1 MGGIC
6 LRNKSILL
14 LFLLPLSPPPPS
26 LSLSPLC
33 NFSLSEVGADRG
45 AVSRCLCQKVHTEEE
60 SRKGNE
66 QSSLCLCLLHPLIP
80 SFLRCSFFFSS
91 ALHTPHKTP
100 SQFFVSDSASPS
112 PSLTKA
118 PSSHFRSLQSPLVG

>member
-80 SFLRCSFFFSS
+80 SFLRCSFFSPPLSTRHIKLLHSS
-91 ALHTPHKTP
+91 LSPTLPLRVLP
-100 SQFFVSDSASPS
+100 SQRLLPLISDHF
-112 PSLTKA
+112 KA
-118 PSSHFRSLQSPLVG
+118 L